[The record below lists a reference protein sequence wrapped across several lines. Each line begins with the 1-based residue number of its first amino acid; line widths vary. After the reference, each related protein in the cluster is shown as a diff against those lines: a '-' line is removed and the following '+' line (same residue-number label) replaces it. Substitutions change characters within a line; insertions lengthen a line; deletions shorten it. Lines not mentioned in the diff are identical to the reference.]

1 MRIAVTM
8 AAVSLILMASGCTK
22 TPEWT
27 LFYYAG
33 QQSVPESDHYH
44 AIKGYYASLE
54 QCKKK
59 AEGLEYLTETAAV
72 YQCGFQCQLDEHD
85 VVKCDQWHTFTPKQP

>member
-1 MRIAVTM
+1 MRIAIII
-8 AAVSLILMASGCTK
+8 AAALLMLMVGGCSK
-22 TPEWT
+22 PPAWT
-27 LFYYAG
+27 LFYYSG
-33 QQSVPESDHYH
+33 QTTVPEGEHYH
-44 AIKGYYASLE
+44 AIKGYYQDLA

-59 AEGLEYLTETAAV
+59 AEGLEFLTETPSV